1 MSEAPGIDDHAA
13 PVPTRL
19 ATAWDVL
26 ILAVAALSIAFHV
39 WVVFGGLVPTLVSR
53 PLHLLFAIPFV
64 FFFTGGNR
72 SRLDIALSWLLG
84 ILGIACCL
92 YIALNRRD
100 LADQYG
106 SLKGWFQIAL
116 SGLLIA
122 IVLDM
127 ARRAVQPVMPA
138 IALIVLLYGL
148 LGQHLP
154 GDIGHNGQP
163 LTSFLGTLVISEGG
177 LWGTLTGTSLELI
190 APFLILG
197 AFVAAGDAGTGFMAI
212 AQQTAG
218 RFRAGTAKVEVVA
231 SALYGTISGS
241 ASANV
246 ASTGTFTIPAMIRNG
261 YPAPFAASVEAVAST
276 GGQIMPPVMGAG
288 VFLMAEFL
296 RMRYE
301 DLMVVATLPALIFF
315 LTCWFGVDRYAVTLG
330 LRGMSADELPGWRK
344 VARTLPFFA
353 LPLGTLI
360 FLFVHTEYTPQFCG
374 ILALCVAV
382 ALLAIDVDLRLG
394 LRLFLARLREATV
407 NAAQQVAGIAAI
419 MICAGIIVGVF
430 HITGLG
436 VKFTSLIVGLSGGRL
451 WVALILTALAC
462 IALGM
467 ELPTTAAY
475 AICIAVAGPALI
487 ELGLRPLQA
496 HLFVFWYAL
505 LCTITPPVCGNVFI
519 AARIAQTPWLP
530 VAWRA
535 MRLGGALFVVPI
547 GFITH
552 PSLLALGSDP
562 LMALLAGAKITL
574 GMALFSYGAI
584 GRNEDWLKRIAALLA
599 SAAVIMLYGF

>member
-1 MSEAPGIDDHAA
+1 MQQKEDVAAQAATSPLPATPGA
-13 PVPTRL
+13 
-19 ATAWDVL
+19 
-26 ILAVAALSIAFHV
+26 LAVLAFAAASIGFHV
-39 WVVFGGLVPTLVSR
+39 YVVLGGLVPNLISR

-64 FFFTGGNR
+64 FFFVGGNR
-72 SRLDIALSWLLG
+72 SLFDRIASW
-84 ILGIACCL
+84 ILGGLGMAGCL
-92 YIALNRRD
+92 YIVFNRRD

-106 SLKGWFQIAL
+106 SLEGGFQIAL
-116 SGLLIA
+116 AVVLIL

-138 IALIVLLYGL
+138 IALIVLVYGL
-148 LGQHLP
+148 LGHLLP

-177 LWGTLTGTSLELI
+177 LWGSLTGTSLELI

-197 AFVAAGDAGTGFMAI
+197 AFVAAGDAG
-212 AQQTAG
+212 
-218 RFRAGTAKVEVVA
+218 RFRAGAAKVEVVA

-261 YPAPFAASVEAVAST
+261 YPPPFAASVEAVAST

-288 VFLMAEFL
+288 IFLMAEFL

-301 DLMVVATLPALIFF
+301 DLMVIAALPALVFF
-315 LTCWFGVDRYAVTLG
+315 FTCWFGVDRYAVTLG
-330 LRGMSADELPGWRK
+330 LHGMKAEELPGWRK

-360 FLFVHTEYTPQFCG
+360 VLFVQTDFTPQFCG
-374 ILALCVAV
+374 VLALIVATV
-382 ALLAIDVDLRLG
+382 LLAFDQSLRLRLG
-394 LRLFLARLREATV
+394 LFAARLS
-407 NAAQQVAGIAAI
+407 AAIVAAARQVAGIAAV

-436 VKFTSLIVGLSGGRL
+436 VKFTSLIVGLSGGQL
-451 WVALILTALAC
+451 WAALILTALAC

-487 ELGLRPLQA
+487 ELGLQPLQA

-547 GFITH
+547 GFIAN

-562 LMALLAGAKITL
+562 LLALAAGAKVTF
-574 GMALFSYGAI
+574 GMFLFSYGAI
-584 GRNEDWLKRIAALLA
+584 GRNEDWIKRIAALIA
-599 SAAVIMLYGF
+599 SGAIIMLYGF